1 MVINHVMSV
10 KGDYGDVSD
19 RKKLRNNLKC
29 HSFGWYISNI
39 YPELFV
45 PGEAVA
51 SGEVRNLGGG
61 GSSMCLDSPAHKPDL
76 HKAVALYPCHNQ
88 GGNQYWLLSKE
99 GEIRRDEAC
108 LDYSGKDVILYPC
121 HGSRGNQ
128 LWIYDPS
135 SKQIKHGS
143 SGKCLEMS
151 PSNRDTLVMNICS
164 NRGDDD
170 GGNNDEESSLRNQM
184 WTFENFDESKFV
196 KLV

>member
-1 MVINHVMSV
+1 M
-10 KGDYGDVSD
+10 SD
-19 RKKLRNNLKC
+19 RIELRRNLKC
-29 HSFGWYISNI
+29 HSFGWYINNI

-61 GSSMCLDSPAHKPDL
+61 GSKMCLDSPAHKPDL
-76 HKAVALYPCHNQ
+76 HKPVSLYPCHNQ

-108 LDYSGKDVILYPC
+108 LDYSGKDVVLYPC

-128 LWIYDPS
+128 LWIFDPS
-135 SKQIKHGS
+135 TKQIKHGS

-151 PSNRDTLVMNICS
+151 SINRDTLVMNICNNINHRS
-164 NRGDDD
+164 RNGDDSD
-170 GGNNDEESSLRNQM
+170 DTNDRNNYGYQM
-184 WTFENFDESKFV
+184 WSFENFDESKFV

>member
-1 MVINHVMSV
+1 MTLLDLQLISIHHTGINDNIQ
-10 KGDYGDVSD
+10 GDFGDVSD
-19 RKKLRNNLKC
+19 RTELRKNLQC

-76 HKAVALYPCHNQ
+76 HKAVSLYPCHNQ

-108 LDYSGKDVILYPC
+108 LDYSGKDVILYYTRATDQEEINYGFMI
-121 HGSRGNQ
+121 HLLNKLSMEV
-128 LWIYDPS
+128 LES
-135 SKQIKHGS
+135 AL
-143 SGKCLEMS
+143 KCLQS
-151 PSNRDTLVMNICS
+151 IGIHL
-164 NRGDDD
+164 
-170 GGNNDEESSLRNQM
+170 L
-184 WTFENFDESKFV
+184 
-196 KLV
+196 